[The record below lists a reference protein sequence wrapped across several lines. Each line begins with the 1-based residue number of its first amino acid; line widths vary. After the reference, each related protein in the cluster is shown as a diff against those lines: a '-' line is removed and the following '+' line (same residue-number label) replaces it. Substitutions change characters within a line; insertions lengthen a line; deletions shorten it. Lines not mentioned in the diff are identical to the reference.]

1 MRVEDLRLEDFRNY
15 RAAHIGLS
23 PGLNLVVGR
32 NAQGKTNLL
41 EAIYCLSGLG
51 SPRGPDGLL
60 IRQGAEAA
68 RIHATVIR
76 RERPAEIDLELKPGR
91 GGRALL
97 NKKGLRSMKA
107 LGETCVSVFFGPDEL
122 SLVKGSPEGRRR
134 FLDDLIV
141 KLRPAQLALRKEWD
155 RVLKQRNALLR
166 DLPWGPGGRMPDPNL
181 DVWDEAFVRAG
192 ATLAAA
198 RLTAL
203 AALVPFA
210 RKRYSEVAGGGELDL
225 RYSSSW
231 LPEEISDAAID
242 QGVVEEAALLEAL
255 KAKVAVVRPRE
266 LERGL
271 SLAGPGRD
279 DVTVRLYAQDAGEM
293 LEARSYAS
301 QGDQRTSALALKLGE
316 HDLIEDTLGETPI
329 LLLDDVFSELDPRRR
344 EWLRDAVRA
353 TGQAI
358 VSTTDIEH
366 AGDLDTSTVFSVAG
380 GEVTDGSPS

>member
-15 RAAHIGLS
+15 KAAAIRFV
-23 PGLNLVVGR
+23 PGLNLVVGQ

-41 EAIYCLSGLG
+41 EAVYCLSGLG

-60 IRQGAEAA
+60 VRHGAEKALV
-68 RIHATVIR
+68 HATVYR
-76 RERPAEIDLELKPGR
+76 RDRPAQIDLELKPGR

-122 SLVKGSPEGRRR
+122 SLVKGSPDGRRR

-141 KLRPAQLALRKEWD
+141 KLRPAQMSLRKEWD

-166 DLPWGPGGRMPDPNL
+166 DLPWSGGTRVPDPNL
-181 DVWDEAFVRAG
+181 EVWDEAFCRAG
-192 ATLAAA
+192 ALLAAA
-198 RLTAL
+198 RLRAL
-203 AALVPFA
+203 GALVPFA
-210 RKRYSEVAGGGELDL
+210 RKRYVEVAGAGELDL
-225 RYSSSW
+225 RYTSSW
-231 LPEEISDAAID
+231 IPEPLSDAAVD
-242 QGVVEEAALLEAL
+242 SGEVDEDKLTDALSEKLEQ
-255 KAKVAVVRPRE
+255 VRPRE

-279 DVTVRLYAQDAGEM
+279 DVTVSLLAGEGAGM

-316 HDLIEDTLGETPI
+316 HDLIEETLGEAPI
-329 LLLDDVFSELDPRRR
+329 LLLDDVFSELDPSRR
-344 EWLRDAVRA
+344 EWLRAAVRA

-366 AGDLDTSTVFSVAG
+366 AGDLDTSNVLRVEAG
-380 GEVTDGSPS
+380 RVQQ

>member
-15 RAAHIGLS
+15 KRAS
-23 PGLNLVVGR
+23 VRFVEGLNLVVGA

-41 EAIYCLSGLG
+41 EAVYCLSGLG

-60 IRQGAEAA
+60 VRRGAEAA
-68 RIHATVIR
+68 LVHATVYR
-76 RERPAEIDLELKPGR
+76 RDRPAEIDLELRSGR

-122 SLVKGSPEGRRR
+122 SLVKGSPDGRRR

-141 KLRPAQLALRKEWD
+141 KLRPAQMALRKEWD

-166 DLPWGPGGRMPDPNL
+166 DLPWSGGARVPDSNL
-181 DVWDEAFVRAG
+181 EVWDGAFGRAG
-192 ATLAAA
+192 AALAAS
-198 RLTAL
+198 RLRAL
-203 AALVPFA
+203 GALVPFA
-210 RKRYSEVAGGGELDL
+210 GRRYAEVAGGGELEL
-225 RYSSSW
+225 RYTSSW
-231 LPEEISDAAID
+231 VPEELSAGAIESGEVD
-242 QGVVEEAALLEAL
+242 EAKLVEAL
-255 KAKVAVVRPRE
+255 ITKLEQVRPRE

-279 DVTVRLYAQDAGEM
+279 DVTVSLLAADRTEM

-316 HDLIEDTLGETPI
+316 HDLIEETLGETPI
-329 LLLDDVFSELDPRRR
+329 LLLDDVFSELDPSRR
-344 EWLRDAVRA
+344 EWLRGAVGA
-353 TGQAI
+353 AGQAI

-366 AGDLDTSTVFSVAG
+366 AGDLVTSNVLHIDA
-380 GEVTDGSPS
+380 GEVSG

>member
-15 RAAHIGLS
+15 SSVHIRPT

-60 IRQGAEAA
+60 VRQGAEAA
-68 RIHATVIR
+68 HVHATVIR

-97 NKKGLRSMKA
+97 NKKGLRSMKG

-134 FLDDLIV
+134 FLDDLLV
-141 KLRPAQLALRKEWD
+141 KLRPARLALRKEWD

-166 DLPWGPGGRMPDPNL
+166 DLPWGPGGRMPDPTL
-181 DVWDEAFVRAG
+181 EVWDEAFARAG
-192 ATLAAA
+192 AALAAE
-198 RLTAL
+198 RLRAL

-210 RKRYSEVAGGGELDL
+210 RKRYEEVAGGGALDL
-225 RYSSSW
+225 RYTSTW
-231 LPEEISDAAID
+231 VPEELSDAAVD
-242 QGVVEEAALLEAL
+242 QGVIEEEELYEAL
-255 KAKVAVVRPRE
+255 VAKLKVVRPRE

-279 DVTVRLYAQDAGEM
+279 DVTVRLFAEDAAAL

-329 LLLDDVFSELDPRRR
+329 LLLDDVFSELDPSRR
-344 EWLRDAVRA
+344 EWLRDAVRG
-353 TGQAI
+353 TGQTI

-366 AGDLDTSTVFSVAG
+366 AGDLDTSTIFEVRA
-380 GEVTDGSPS
+380 GEVASGTRP